1 MCACVR
7 IAHSSKRL
15 SPEASINVRLTIS
28 SKSLSTKACN
38 NVLLFESKYQTTCC
52 HLQCL
57 TSLRSQSEAK
67 GYHVKYCT
75 VSSSGLSPEACD
87 ICTHIR
93 IAISSSR
100 LSPEAYNYIKLK
112 AITKSL
118 QQCAPVRIAISSSRI
133 SAKASNCHKP
143 KAITTT
149 L

>member
-1 MCACVR
+1 MCELCACVR
-7 IAHSSKRL
+7 IAHSSKKL

-28 SKSLSTKACN
+28 SKSPSTKACN

-57 TSLRSQSEAK
+57 TSLHSQSEAK

-87 ICTHIR
+87 ICT
-93 IAISSSR
+93 R

-112 AITKSL
+112 AITKSW
-118 QQCAPVRIAISSSRI
+118 QQCAPVRIAISSS
-133 SAKASNCHKP
+133 SLSPKASNNDIVQ
-143 KAITTT
+143 AITNS
-149 L
+149 